1 MAQKKDVYKATLKQV
16 GYWSY
21 KELYNMTFNWLKDHD
36 YDVQED
42 KYEDKSSADGKE
54 IIIRWIGKK
63 KVTDYFKYHI
73 QLDWHILRMNDA
85 EVEVDGKKIKMN
97 KGEVKIEFKGTLIKD
112 YEKRWQDK
120 PVHKFLRSMYEK
132 YIIRE
137 AIEEYEN
144 DLKDDTKEMIKDTKA
159 FLRIPAQ

>member
-1 MAQKKDVYKATLKQV
+1 M
-16 GYWSY
+16 
-21 KELYNMTFNWLKDHD
+21 KELSKRY
-36 YDVQED
+36 
-42 KYEDKSSADGKE
+42 
-54 IIIRWIGKK
+54 
-63 KVTDYFKYHI
+63 
-73 QLDWHILRMNDA
+73 
-85 EVEVDGKKIKMN
+85 
-97 KGEVKIEFKGTLIKD
+97 VKIKD